1 MAVNLTTNPYYD
13 DFDSTKN
20 FYRILF
26 KPGTPVQARELT
38 QIQSILQD
46 QIKKFANHIFVDG
59 SRILSDDPVAV
70 TINDAGRAVKLQ
82 VDANTANLQVYL
94 NKYVSGTTSNII
106 GRVDFVFDSDNPDVG
121 DPPTFVMSL
130 IKSEGTSEF
139 NSGETLYFHNTIS
152 AANSKTATA
161 LTVSTVSDSYIVG
174 TASINEYSDII
185 TLSASAGTIKVGDQI
200 IASSLGSDLFVVEV
214 ITSTSIRVNRNV
226 GITDNNVSIQFKT
239 RNTSPTLI
247 FGTSAGTYYKNGL
260 FIQTAKQKIVPQKY
274 TAYPTKSIVLRY
286 QEYIVDYNDDSSL
299 LDPAFGSSNY
309 LAPGADRLKAELILD
324 SVDLKADNKPDITGT
339 FLEIGRYKNGN
350 LDLVESTGD
359 SKYAELAK
367 TLASRTYAE
376 SGNYIVSPFKLQTAG
391 PSPDGADER
400 FYVTPGRAFV
410 GGYDIATSGKTEIAI
425 PKAKTTDTAEA
436 LNVDTFFGTY
446 VVIEA
451 PTFGLPQLADLDGK
465 DYYECH
471 STTNRNAMNNSTI
484 VGYVVPKH
492 IQYETGYGANSSFR
506 FYWYYY
512 EQASTTLTPDSIRS
526 VIGVQNPF
534 SINYGNNGTYAKP
547 TFFANIHPTY
557 GLIDNRLRY
566 YDVGQNRNV
575 FKIPKNNVKQVSKN
589 KVVYSQLYPN
599 TLGTGGIVTLSTGS
613 PNKFVGPLGSSLT
626 DSIKR
631 EYYTMVVRDSYSAGY
646 PGNIFVPME
655 NISATLD
662 GTGTQLTINFN
673 NVLLSGTVDIIATLE
688 NDTLQRRTKTLVEN
702 QTFNANIQI
711 SQVNYSVLKSDVYAY
726 KGIYKIGSNS
736 YVGNYNSA
744 TTYATN
750 NLVQSN
756 GLIFRANTASTGE
769 SLTNIAYWEKVKKE
783 SLLSYSLDTGQS
795 DNWYD
800 HGSVRFLGAQNTA
813 PGNVLITFDY
823 FTHSGTGALDAGS
836 YPANLYTRIPTYRS
850 VIDAEEFNLRDCLDY
865 RPRRQDDTPLSVQPG
880 YDGRTSNIFYF
891 DSHIKPNPSEVPGTE
906 ADVEFY
912 LGRIDRLYLN
922 NRDASVNKTQNKF
935 SIDSGIPDSNPKAP
949 KDFTDSTKQ
958 LIATLYVD
966 PYTASYQDILIEYND
981 APRYT
986 MRDISIIDQKLTALE
1001 KRVKKQGLDIIA
1013 LNNVVFDRN
1022 GSQGNILYKTGMLVD
1037 NFSGYGPG
1045 YVKSPDFTAAI
1056 DTARQECRP
1065 AFAAIEHNLFYV
1077 TDPDVSILNDLVYM
1091 NYTEEEF
1098 ISQTI
1103 ASNRNVNPNPDG
1115 VIGDNARAVIYPPVI
1130 TGGGD
1135 LASLVYD
1142 NIVQENQLTVQQ
1154 QNITTDQTS
1163 GVTGATSTIAGE
1175 TNTVTTIVKSSS
1187 TDSTVSA
1194 SSSGGKSGD
1203 ADTSYM
1209 VV

>member
-106 GRVDFVFDSDNPDVG
+106 GRVDFVFDSDNPDLG

-139 NSGETLYFHNTIS
+139 KSEETLYFYNTI
-152 AANSKTATA
+152 AQANAKTTSA
-161 LTVSTVSDSYIVG
+161 LTVSAVSDSYIVG

-185 TLSASAGTIKVGDQI
+185 TLSTSTGTILVGDQI
-200 IASSLGSDLFVVEV
+200 IAASLGTDLFVVEV

-226 GITDNNVSIQFKT
+226 GVTDSNVSIQFKR

-286 QEYIVDYNDDSSL
+286 REYIVNYNDDSSL

-324 SVDLKADNKPDITGT
+324 SVDLKSDNKPDITGT

-492 IQYETGYGANSSFR
+492 IQYETGYGSNSSFR

-512 EQASTTLTPDSIRS
+512 EQASTTLSPDNIRS

-631 EYYTMVVRDSYSAGY
+631 EYYTMVVRDAYTPGYS
-646 PGNIFVPME
+646 GNIFVPME
-655 NISATLD
+655 NITATLD

-702 QTFNANIQI
+702 QTFNANIQVP
-711 SQVNYSVLKSDVYAY
+711 QVNYSVLKSDVYAY

-750 NLVQSN
+750 NLVQYN
-756 GLIFRANTASTGE
+756 GLVYRANAGSTGE
-769 SLTNIAYWEKVKKE
+769 SLTNIAYWQKVQKE
-783 SLLSYSLDTGQS
+783 SLLSYSVDTGQS

-800 HGSVRFLGAQNTA
+800 HGSVRFLGAQSDV

-865 RPRRQDDTPLSVQPG
+865 RPRRQDDTALSVQPG

-966 PYTASYQDILIEYND
+966 PYTASYQDILVEYND

-986 MRDISIIDQKLTALE
+986 MKDISIIDQKLTALE

-1045 YVKSPDFTAAI
+1045 YVKSSDFTAAI

-1142 NIVQENQLTVQQ
+1142 NILQENQLTVQQ